1 MEKISRLFDI
11 VDYALANYNK
21 KIAIAGKDDGVWYSY
36 SHQEY
41 KDRIDALCYAFL
53 SLGVKEGDKIATI
66 TGNRPEW
73 NIVDMACMQIAAIH
87 VPIYPTIS
95 DADYEYILNHAEVK
109 ILFVSGME
117 MYRRLSK
124 IAEKVPSLE
133 KIITFKNLQH
143 TEHLNQLIEIGK
155 KNQKPQE
162 LDAIKNNITKDDI
175 ATLIYTSGTTGQ
187 PKGVMLTHENLLSNA
202 KATCPIP
209 PFNLEWKTLSFL
221 PLCHVYER
229 MINYMFQLKGYSI
242 YYVENIGRLSEYI
255 LEVKPQIINTVPR
268 VLESIYDKV
277 MAKGRKTKRMKRV
290 IFFWAMNNVA
300 LKYKHHPESLGA
312 LWHIKRKIADK
323 LVFKKIKASLG
334 GNVQIIVSGGAAI
347 QERLLRVFWA
357 FGISVLEG
365 YGLTE
370 TSPVIAVSNFEE
382 NGIKF
387 GTVGPPLKGVSV
399 RIADDGEILCKGPN
413 LMKGYYKSPEQT
425 AEVIDREGWFHTGD
439 IGLIEETGQLRITDR
454 KKEMFKNS
462 GGKYIAPQAVENKMK
477 ESPFIEQL
485 IVFGENQKFAAAI
498 ISPNFSHIQS
508 WCEVKKHEFSNNR
521 NAIQDEIIIK
531 RIQKEVELFN
541 CQLGEAEKIKR
552 FELVSHSWSPESGE
566 LTPTLKL
573 KRKEIMEKYAS
584 LIEKIYKN

>member
-11 VDYALANYNK
+11 VDYTLESYNK

-155 KNQKPQE
+155 KNQKPKE

-202 KATCPIP
+202 KATYPIP

-277 MAKGRKTKRMKRV
+277 MAKGRKTKGLKRV

-425 AEVIDREGWFHTGD
+425 AEVIDSEGWFHTGD

-462 GGKYIAPQAVENKMK
+462 GGKYIAPQSVENKMK

-541 CQLGEAEKIKR
+541 SQLGEAEKIKR

>member
-1 MEKISRLFDI
+1 MDNISRLFDI
-11 VDYALANYNK
+11 VDYSLENYNK
-21 KIAIAGKDDGVWYSY
+21 KNAIAGKDDGVWYSY

-41 KDRIDALCYAFL
+41 KDRIDALSYAFL
-53 SLGVKEGDKIATI
+53 SLGIKQGDKIATI

-73 NIVDMACMQIAAIH
+73 NIVDMACMQVAAIH

-117 MYRRLSK
+117 MYRRLVK
-124 IAEKVPSLE
+124 ISENVPSLKE
-133 KIITFKNLQH
+133 IYTFKNLQN
-143 TEHLNQLIEIGK
+143 TAYLNQLIQSG
-155 KNQKPQE
+155 NRTPRQVE
-162 LDAIKNNITKDDI
+162 LSAIKDKISKDDV

-187 PKGVMLTHENLLSNA
+187 PKGVMLTHDNILSNV
-202 KATCPIP
+202 KATYPIP

-242 YYVENIGRLSEYI
+242 YYVENIGRLSDYI

-277 MAKGRKTKRMKRV
+277 MAKGRKAKGLKRL
-290 IFFWAMNNVA
+290 IFFWAMNKVA
-300 LKYKHHPESLGA
+300 LKYEHHSESTPVF
-312 LWHIKRKIADK
+312 WNIKRKIADAV
-323 LVFKKIKASLG
+323 VFKKIKASLG

-387 GTVGPPLKGVSV
+387 GTVGPPLKDVSV

-413 LMKGYYKSPEQT
+413 VMKGYYKNPEQT
-425 AEVIDREGWFHTGD
+425 AEVIDKDGWFHTGD
-439 IGLIEETGQLRITDR
+439 IGVIEESGQLRITDR

-485 IVFGENQKFAAAI
+485 IVFGENQKYAAAI

-521 NAIQDEIIIK
+521 NAIQDERIIK
-531 RIQKEVELFN
+531 RIQKEVELYN
-541 CQLGEAEKIKR
+541 HQLGDAEKIKR
-552 FELVSHSWSPESGE
+552 FELVAHSWSPESGE

-573 KRKEIMEKYAS
+573 KRKEILEKYAH
-584 LIEKIYKN
+584 LITKIYTH